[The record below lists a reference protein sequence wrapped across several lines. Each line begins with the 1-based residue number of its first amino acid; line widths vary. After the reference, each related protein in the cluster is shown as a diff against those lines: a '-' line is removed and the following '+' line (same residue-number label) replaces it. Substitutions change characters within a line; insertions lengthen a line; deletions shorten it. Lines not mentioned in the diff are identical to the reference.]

1 MKSLI
6 IGWLVIV
13 LFALTTF
20 AEEGDDSATV
30 NEERI
35 EGKIDPSLMNQQTYR
50 SIFAAKRREQVETAD
65 RILGLDDYAKQYK
78 MVELLSNTLF
88 TVRLFFATI
97 VVMSEGYI
105 IFFHIE
111 QWAIVF

>member
-35 EGKIDPSLMNQQTYR
+35 EGKIDPSLMNQQTC
-50 SIFAAKRREQVETAD
+50 K
-65 RILGLDDYAKQYK
+65 
-78 MVELLSNTLF
+78 
-88 TVRLFFATI
+88 
-97 VVMSEGYI
+97 
-105 IFFHIE
+105 
-111 QWAIVF
+111 